1 MLTYHF
7 NLENVHKHIILMWKT
22 FTFNILL
29 KKNHVYYKTLKVK
42 KIFNIL
48 NKYIMHIFLLFL
60 DLGFVRLSIEV
71 KGFIL

>member
-7 NLENVHKHIILMWKT
+7 NLENIHKHIILMWKT
-22 FTFNILL
+22 FTFNILS
-29 KKNHVYYKTLKVK
+29 KKIHLKVK

-48 NKYIMHIFLLFL
+48 NKNIMHIFLLFL
-60 DLGFVRLSIEV
+60 DLGFVRLSIEG